1 MGFERDEV
9 PSRVE
14 GGALVGLGKAQKPR
28 KRFSPKAKE
37 LILQPRSHRMQ
48 VAPVRLFA
56 VSSAIRFLRIIKA
69 AHLFQVRRFCDGSFA
84 GRIILTVNELVDRL
98 RVLCL
103 ILRAQINDGRAV
115 DILVTIAAV
124 HRHAMLLQ

>member
-9 PSRVE
+9 PSRV
-14 GGALVGLGKAQKPR
+14 GGSALVGLGKAQKPR
-28 KRFSPKAKE
+28 KRFSPKVKE

-69 AHLFQVRRFCDGSFA
+69 AHLFQVRRFLRWLIRRQDN
-84 GRIILTVNELVDRL
+84 TDRK
-98 RVLCL
+98 
-103 ILRAQINDGRAV
+103 
-115 DILVTIAAV
+115 
-124 HRHAMLLQ
+124 